1 MNDVV
6 GKGGVMTTRSQHG
19 ANHNRK
25 HCLKRDGLNKSTR
38 FVVLGRPVA
47 QSSTLDTD
55 GFDHILFQKHQ
66 TALKKTLNAALKRHS
81 TTQRHSATQRQH
93 GLRLSWIVY
102 AFSSVE
108 AGAVPLKLLT
118 DACPCR
124 CVLTCHG
131 QILLWAPRRV
141 LLHTHQMSSV

>member
-1 MNDVV
+1 
-6 GKGGVMTTRSQHG
+6 MTTRSQHG

-25 HCLKRDGLNKSTR
+25 HCLKRDGSNKSTR
-38 FVVLGRPVA
+38 FVVLGRPEA

-55 GFDHILFQKHQ
+55 GFDHILFKKHQ
-66 TALKKTLNAALKRHS
+66 TALKKTFNAALKRHL
-81 TTQRHSATQRQH
+81 TTQRQH

-118 DACPCR
+118 DACTCL
-124 CVLTCHG
+124 CVLTLMDRFYCG
-131 QILLWAPRRV
+131 
-141 LLHTHQMSSV
+141 LHDVSSYIRIR